1 MNAASAHLMAD
12 GLVSGVLRRIEE
24 ASDDAALL
32 ILAQLDLCTLGRIA
46 QANKYWSKQ
55 SLANSL
61 WSSLHAARC
70 DGKVYRG
77 LNSPREGPPHKE
89 VLRDTLQDSTRTWLS
104 EKELLSFAWSFRF
117 KASAGPTWAEIDP
130 WWQGGEA
137 AQVRFHAD
145 GSATF
150 TGFHAFD
157 DNPPSFSWRF
167 ERRTSGLRGPRG
179 SFVRLLVGGRP
190 VPTYVVSRHHNWG
203 FIMQS
208 CWAVYTSWPMPRKAA
223 GDATL
228 TDEALGFT
236 VDDQARE
243 AEQYNFGANS
253 SDEDDDEDGEDGG
266 EDEAGGGGGYAVAP
280 TEAPPAEQEAT
291 LLGGAARS
299 DDDAESGALA
309 AGVRATVAGLQAR
322 ADLNGREVRVL
333 QWVDARARWAVSVV
347 GSDERILVRPQ
358 NLVAAAVAAEIEAI
372 EDGLRASQLG
382 EGAGSSAAGSSSAAA
397 AEPEETLEE
406 SWARMQRS
414 LAAGTAERLGVAYDI
429 GVTRE

>member
-1 MNAASAHLMAD
+1 MAD

-61 WSSLHAARC
+61 WSSLHASRC
-70 DGKVYRG
+70 AGKVYRG

-253 SDEDDDEDGEDGG
+253 SDEDDDEEGEDGG
-266 EDEAGGGGGYAVAP
+266 EDEADGGGGYAVAP
-280 TEAPPAEQEAT
+280 TEAPSCCPCSCS
-291 LLGGAARS
+291 RS
-299 DDDAESGALA
+299 RCRRSQRLSRKGCVAQQQRAAESL
-309 AGVRATVAGLQAR
+309 
-322 ADLNGREVRVL
+322 
-333 QWVDARARWAVSVV
+333 
-347 GSDERILVRPQ
+347 
-358 NLVAAAVAAEIEAI
+358 
-372 EDGLRASQLG
+372 
-382 EGAGSSAAGSSSAAA
+382 
-397 AEPEETLEE
+397 
-406 SWARMQRS
+406 
-414 LAAGTAERLGVAYDI
+414 
-429 GVTRE
+429 